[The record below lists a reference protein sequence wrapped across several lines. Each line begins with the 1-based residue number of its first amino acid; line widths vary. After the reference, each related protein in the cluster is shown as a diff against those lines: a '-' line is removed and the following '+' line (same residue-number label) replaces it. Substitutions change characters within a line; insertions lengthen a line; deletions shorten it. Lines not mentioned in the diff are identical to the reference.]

1 MVGGV
6 AGRRGPGAIVAA
18 LLAAFL
24 AVGLVPPADA
34 QTTARHTMLALTN
47 EDRTDREVAG
57 LELKI
62 RLSRVAKQHSREM
75 ANAGNIY
82 HSSNLTGALA
92 PYDWSIGGENVGS
105 GGSLES
111 LEKAFMAST
120 AHRKNILRKSFDHV
134 GIGVVKRDGTY
145 WVTLIFYG

>member
-1 MVGGV
+1 MVGDV
-6 AGRRGPGAIVAA
+6 AGRRGLGAIVAA

-24 AVGLVPPADA
+24 VVGLVPPADA
-34 QTTARHTMLALTN
+34 QTTTRHTMLALTN

-57 LELKI
+57 LELNI
-62 RLSRVAKQHSREM
+62 RLSRVAKQHSLEM
-75 ANAGNIY
+75 ADAGSIY

>member
-1 MVGGV
+1 MVGDV
-6 AGRRGPGAIVAA
+6 AGRRGLGAIVAA

-24 AVGLVPPADA
+24 VVGLVPTADA

-57 LELKI
+57 LELNI
-62 RLSRVAKQHSREM
+62 RLSRVAKRHSREM
-75 ANAGNIY
+75 ADAGSIY

>member
-1 MVGGV
+1 MVRGV
-6 AGRRGPGAIVAA
+6 AGRRGLGAIVAA

-24 AVGLVPPADA
+24 LVGLVPPADA
-34 QTTARHTMLALTN
+34 QTRARNTMLALTN
-47 EDRTDREVAG
+47 EDRADREVAG
-57 LELKI
+57 LELNI

-75 ANAGNIY
+75 ANAGSIY

-111 LEKAFMAST
+111 LETAFMAST
-120 AHRKNILRKSFDHV
+120 AHRRNILRKSFDHV